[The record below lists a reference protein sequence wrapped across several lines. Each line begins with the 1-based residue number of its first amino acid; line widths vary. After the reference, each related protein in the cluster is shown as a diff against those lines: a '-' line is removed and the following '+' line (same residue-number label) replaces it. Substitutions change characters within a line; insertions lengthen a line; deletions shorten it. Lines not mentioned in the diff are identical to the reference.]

1 MKLQFTTKIAGKTSS
16 LGFLRYFCFV
26 KRFIPS
32 YVFDGQNY
40 AKTGYSQPQK
50 MKRGDETQFTTKI
63 AGKKL
68 VVWVF

>member
-1 MKLQFTTKIAGKTSS
+1 
-16 LGFLRYFCFV
+16 LRYFGFV

-32 YVFDGQNY
+32 YAFDGQNY

>member
-50 MKRGDETQFTTKI
+50 MKRGDETSVYYQNCW
-63 AGKKL
+63 KKTSSL
-68 VVWVF
+68 GF